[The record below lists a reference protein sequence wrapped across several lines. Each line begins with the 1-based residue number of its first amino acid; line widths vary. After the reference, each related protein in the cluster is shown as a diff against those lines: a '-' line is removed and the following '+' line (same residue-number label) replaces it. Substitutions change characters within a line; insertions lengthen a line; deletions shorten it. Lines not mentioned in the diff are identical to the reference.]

1 MTRAEG
7 DEGRSIYRLRWV
19 GYGLLLL
26 ALFNT
31 VEIFIPPG
39 FMNPGW
45 ELQTIGALVEQV
57 PIPLMALVLIFFGES
72 YDRTRLE
79 KPLLKLLSWLC
90 LLLALLFLLLIPL
103 ALVNT
108 LRVDDQVNQRINTQ
122 AQQQISQLQQV
133 EDQLTK
139 GTPEDI
145 RTLATQLNSLG
156 IAIDSQN
163 PEEIKSQILSRIPP
177 AKAQL
182 QQQAQTERSN
192 QRLGLVKSSVK
203 WNLGALISSVLLF
216 IIWRGTSWARR

>member
-1 MTRAEG
+1 MTRSEG

-31 VEIFIPPG
+31 IEIFIPPS

-108 LRVDDQVNQRINTQ
+108 WRVNDQFNQRINAQ
-122 AQQQISQLQQV
+122 SQQQLSQMEQV
-133 EDQLTK
+133 EAQLAT
-139 GTPEDI
+139 GTPEEI
-145 RTLATQLNSLG
+145 RALATQLNSLG

-163 PEEIKSQILSRIPP
+163 PEEIKSQILARIPP
-177 AKAQL
+177 AKDQL
-182 QQQAQTERSN
+182 QQQAQAERSS
-192 QRLGLVKSSVK
+192 QRLGLLKSSVK

-216 IIWRGTSWARR
+216 IIWRGTGWARR

>member
-1 MTRAEG
+1 MTRSEG

-31 VEIFIPPG
+31 VEIFIPPD

-108 LRVDDQVNQRINTQ
+108 LRVDDQVNQRINAQ

-163 PEEIKSQILSRIPP
+163 PEEIKSQILARIPP

-216 IIWRGTSWARR
+216 IIWRGTGWARR